1 MTGVR
6 DQIYEQCVAFATLR
20 RSRGLKD
27 IRPRMLV
34 ISEDHVQQ
42 LIRECS
48 DEDVDRSFVER
59 LKEMLETGESCSLL
73 GLDFTLGTGLAVC

>member
-1 MTGVR
+1 
-6 DQIYEQCVAFATLR
+6 
-20 RSRGLKD
+20 
-27 IRPRMLV
+27 MLV